1 MSSRRDVERKEKEDI
16 YITALWDIRRTC
28 NTTQIPP
35 NRQWKHQQSLN
46 RVLEETRDKIRKS
59 VDEARNHI
67 PRYTEIVNDY
77 QEQAIQ
83 AAREIWDNYLESQ
96 KDIIILALVSQ
107 IDAYNRT
114 RIKLDISRMLDWNI
128 CKYG

>member
-1 MSSRRDVERKEKEDI
+1 MLNEKKKRTSTLPHYEIYAERA
-16 YITALWDIRRTC
+16 T
-28 NTTQIPP
+28 TTQIPRIG
-35 NRQWKHQQSLN
+35 NGNINSHL

-83 AAREIWDNYLESQ
+83 AAREI
-96 KDIIILALVSQ
+96 
-107 IDAYNRT
+107 
-114 RIKLDISRMLDWNI
+114 
-128 CKYG
+128 

>member
-1 MSSRRDVERKEKEDI
+1 MLNEKKKRTSTLPHYEISTERA
-16 YITALWDIRRTC
+16 T
-28 NTTQIPP
+28 TTQIPP

-67 PRYTEIVNDY
+67 PRYAEIVNDY

-83 AAREIWDNYLESQ
+83 AAREI
-96 KDIIILALVSQ
+96 
-107 IDAYNRT
+107 
-114 RIKLDISRMLDWNI
+114 
-128 CKYG
+128 